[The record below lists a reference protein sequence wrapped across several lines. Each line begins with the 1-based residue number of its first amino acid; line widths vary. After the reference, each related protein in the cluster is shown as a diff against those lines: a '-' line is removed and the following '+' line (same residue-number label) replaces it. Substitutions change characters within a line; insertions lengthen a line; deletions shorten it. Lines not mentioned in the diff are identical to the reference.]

1 MVAVPS
7 IHWEAVSVNMN
18 RSLLWVACFLFF
30 LASSSVAA
38 GDFPWSEVPGVKDSE
53 FKPEFLRVVEKK
65 LNSIPSYGRCKE
77 SVFSCLKKKEHHGS
91 AARLARDVLILMAE
105 QSSDDEIAKWV
116 EARKQMAHPAPEKVK
131 NVRLEGLTPLGK
143 ADAKIVLVEFSDFQC
158 PFCARLAPLLEKV
171 TRESQGKV
179 RLYFKQFPIK
189 SHDRALAAAR
199 ACVASDS
206 LGKFWEYCG
215 LLFAHQD
222 DLSDESILGLAKKA
236 GMDVEKF
243 RSIMEKESVL
253 NRIADEKME
262 GLKFHIEGTPTLYV
276 NGKEFLLL
284 PTERLLRDR
293 IEEEWDILHEK
304 D

>member
-7 IHWEAVSVNMN
+7 IHQEAVSVKLN
-18 RSLLWVACFLFF
+18 RSLLLVACSLFLF
-30 LASSSVAA
+30 ASSSLAA
-38 GDFPWSEVPGVKDSE
+38 ADFPWSEVPGVKKSD
-53 FKPEFLRVVEKK
+53 FKPEFLLAVEKK
-65 LNSIPSYGRCKE
+65 LDSILSYGRCKE
-77 SVFSCLKKKEHHGS
+77 SVSSCLKKKEPHGS

-105 QSSDDEIAKWV
+105 QSSDEEIAKWV
-116 EARKQMAHPAPEKVK
+116 EAREQMAHPAPGKIK

-143 ADAKIVLVEFSDFQC
+143 ADAKIALVEFSDFQC

-171 TRESQGKV
+171 TRESQCRA

-189 SHDRALAAAR
+189 SHDRALAAAK

-215 LLFAHQD
+215 LLFASQD
-222 DLSDESILGLAKKA
+222 DLSDESILKLAKKA
-236 GMDVEKF
+236 GMDIKKF
-243 RSIMEKESVL
+243 KSIMEKESVL

-284 PTERLLRDR
+284 PTERLLKDR
-293 IEEEWDILHEK
+293 IEEEWEILHGK